1 MMDYNSVNTILQVK
15 SEKQSN
21 AEYHRFHFNPEV
33 DGFSSFF
40 FLFCLTSIYNSF
52 FIYINSNIN

>member
-21 AEYHRFHFNPEV
+21 TEYHCFHFNAEV
-33 DGFSSFF
+33 DGFSFSFF
-40 FLFCLTSIYNSF
+40 FSFLFNVDLQ
-52 FIYINSNIN
+52 

>member
-21 AEYHRFHFNPEV
+21 TEYHCFHFNPEV
-33 DGFSSFF
+33 DGFSFSFF
-40 FLFCLTSIYNSF
+40 FSFLFNVDLQ
-52 FIYINSNIN
+52 